1 MAGVQQ
7 VVTDR
12 KTMKEILRFIEEA
25 VKEGMNRKEIM
36 SQIDLMLNGRAQ
48 GHIRQGQREISQVKG
63 KSFSKVE
70 EAIEW
75 LHSEEDWFYSTLR

>member
-12 KTMKEILRFIEEA
+12 KTMKEILRFMEEA
-25 VKEGMNRKEIM
+25 AKEGMNRKEIM

-48 GHIRQGQREISQVKG
+48 GRIRQGQREISQGKG
-63 KSFSKVE
+63 KSFSKVGE
-70 EAIEW
+70 GIEW
-75 LHSEEDWFYSTLR
+75 LHSEEED